1 MAAFFFLFLFCLV
14 HNWLRRAEKKKSD
27 PLYVGGYKN
36 LLVKELAK
44 FAFVRFLPNALVYT
58 RLVGF
63 LWLNALLASTCFS
76 LEFNY
81 TAFPFR
87 ALTKL
92 RKKEGDERKR
102 FEMSIFVPVFDSK
115 QSCCDGNPKD
125 GNEVVGKRK
134 RRRRKKR
141 RSKLPLPPN
150 YNSPQGGLF
159 LITLITIK
167 ER

>member
-63 LWLNALLASTCFS
+63 LWLNALLASTCFRS
-76 LEFNY
+76 NSI
-81 TAFPFR
+81 TRHSPS
-87 ALTKL
+87 
-92 RKKEGDERKR
+92 ER
-102 FEMSIFVPVFDSK
+102 
-115 QSCCDGNPKD
+115 
-125 GNEVVGKRK
+125 
-134 RRRRKKR
+134 
-141 RSKLPLPPN
+141 
-150 YNSPQGGLF
+150 
-159 LITLITIK
+159 
-167 ER
+167 